1 MLAPP
6 TFARNRADQAAVL
19 AHLEA
24 ADAGFVPT
32 LSSRVDLPGY
42 AAKLLARAERF
53 EAWDG
58 PVLIGLVAAY
68 CNMPPS
74 AFITSVSVLPPWQGR
89 GVARELMRQCL
100 LQVRRAGLATAMLEV
115 SPRASA
121 AISLYR
127 ALGFRLAMQDDS
139 KLELRLDVQPEETTS
154 TP

>member
-6 TFARNRADQAAVL
+6 TFARNRADEAAVL
-19 AHLEA
+19 AHLKA
-24 ADAGFVPT
+24 VDAGFVPA

-42 AAKLLARAERF
+42 AGKLLAWAERF

-58 PVLIGLVAAY
+58 PDLIGLVAAY
-68 CNMPPS
+68 CNRPPA
-74 AFITSVSVLPPWQGR
+74 AFITSVSVLPAWQGR

-100 LQVRRAGLATAMLEV
+100 LQVRHAGLASAVLEV
-115 SPRASA
+115 SPRATA

-127 ALGFRLAMQDDS
+127 TLGFRLAMQDDS